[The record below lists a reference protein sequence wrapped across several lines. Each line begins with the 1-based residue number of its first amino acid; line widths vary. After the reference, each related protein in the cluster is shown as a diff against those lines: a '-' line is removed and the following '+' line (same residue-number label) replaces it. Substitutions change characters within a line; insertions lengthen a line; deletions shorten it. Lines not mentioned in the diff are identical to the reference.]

1 MSEQIFNVTCV
12 RKRANAEECLNHP
25 WLKMISKAEE
35 GEGGPPISNVAKDN
49 MNQQKSAWNKRD
61 SNYYLFD
68 SKSRTASQ
76 LYETDLPLSITAKM
90 VEQMEVAQAEQEEED
105 QFSFFTSDGLVRRD
119 SELVV
124 LPDGKISNKSGS
136 SVTATSNNSNNVGER
151 KRSLED
157 IRFDQINIFCSR
169 KTCLHR
175 PKDDTIEYVGLVKR
189 PKTPLITAGDIRK
202 QAQSLSERK
211 ASACG
216 SLPDIVSSS
225 VDTTELHAS
234 RCLKKIF
241 MATEY

>member
-1 MSEQIFNVTCV
+1 M
-12 RKRANAEECLNHP
+12 
-25 WLKMISKAEE
+25 
-35 GEGGPPISNVAKDN
+35 PPVKERESLNVAKDN

-90 VEQMEVAQAEQEEED
+90 VEQMEVAQAEKEEED

-124 LPDGKISNKSGS
+124 VDGKISNKSGS
-136 SVTATSNNSNNVGER
+136 SVTATSNNVGER

-157 IRFDQINIFCSR
+157 IRSDQIDIFCCC
-169 KTCLHR
+169 KTFLHR

>member
-1 MSEQIFNVTCV
+1 
-12 RKRANAEECLNHP
+12 
-25 WLKMISKAEE
+25 MISRAEE
-35 GEGGPPISNVAKDN
+35 GEGNSPPISNVAKDN

-90 VEQMEVAQAEQEEED
+90 VEQMEVAQAEKEEED

-136 SVTATSNNSNNVGER
+136 SVTVATSNNNSSSNVGER

-157 IRFDQINIFCSR
+157 IRSDHQINIS
-169 KTCLHR
+169 
-175 PKDDTIEYVGLVKR
+175 
-189 PKTPLITAGDIRK
+189 
-202 QAQSLSERK
+202 
-211 ASACG
+211 
-216 SLPDIVSSS
+216 
-225 VDTTELHAS
+225 
-234 RCLKKIF
+234 
-241 MATEY
+241 

>member
-1 MSEQIFNVTCV
+1 MSKYLCLTSDV

-25 WLKMISKAEE
+25 WLKMISRAEE
-35 GEGGPPISNVAKDN
+35 GEGNPPISNVAKDN

-90 VEQMEVAQAEQEEED
+90 VEQMEVAQAEKEEED
-105 QFSFFTSDGLVRRD
+105 QFSFFTSDGTVRRD

-124 LPDGKISNKSGS
+124 LPDGKISNKSSS
-136 SVTATSNNSNNVGER
+136 SVTATSNNVGER

-157 IRFDQINIFCSR
+157 IRSDQIDIFCR
-169 KTCLHR
+169 CKTLLHR

-234 RCLKKIF
+234 RCLEK
-241 MATEY
+241 

>member
-1 MSEQIFNVTCV
+1 MKERES
-12 RKRANAEECLNHP
+12 L
-25 WLKMISKAEE
+25 
-35 GEGGPPISNVAKDN
+35 NVAKDN
-49 MNQQKSAWNKRD
+49 LNQQKSAWNKRD

-136 SVTATSNNSNNVGER
+136 SVTATSNNSSNVGER

-157 IRFDQINIFCSR
+157 IRW
-169 KTCLHR
+169 R
-175 PKDDTIEYVGLVKR
+175 PNKYLLQ
-189 PKTPLITAGDIRK
+189 P
-202 QAQSLSERK
+202 S
-211 ASACG
+211 
-216 SLPDIVSSS
+216 
-225 VDTTELHAS
+225 
-234 RCLKKIF
+234 
-241 MATEY
+241 